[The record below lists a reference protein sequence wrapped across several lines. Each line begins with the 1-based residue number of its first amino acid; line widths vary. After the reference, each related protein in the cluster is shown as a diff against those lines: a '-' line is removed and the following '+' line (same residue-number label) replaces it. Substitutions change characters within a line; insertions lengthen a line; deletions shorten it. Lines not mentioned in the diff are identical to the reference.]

1 LVTLNGTACVAASLD
16 WVVVDVKSPQLVTLQ
31 SQLNGTAQRAAAAT
45 IIGPSGAASLAG
57 GCDVDVRA
65 YASSYCAPKAC
76 KPTTRAAM
84 VQLGYNASAADVS
97 SVTDVVQLGSISCVT
112 VSSCSINT

>member
-57 GCDVDVRA
+57 CDVDVRA

-76 KPTTRAAM
+76 QPTTRAAM